1 MNKLNV
7 NLLSSNITS
16 GKLKMINCINVRKKF
31 KVAEIVQVVV
41 IDNLGDIVDDRKFL
55 LSFNQEP
62 FAVSVKKK
70 QQPSGRKRWGAGLS
84 DTWDDWDEFDFN
96 SSPKKNTSKHII
108 PPIGNKPKF
117 EPKKPSIM
125 NKENDD
131 DDDDFLS

>member
-1 MNKLNV
+1 MWK
-7 NLLSSNITS
+7 I
-16 GKLKMINCINVRKKF
+16 KNCICVCKLIIK
-31 KVAEIVQVVV
+31 
-41 IDNLGDIVDDRKFL
+41 DDIVIIEFFFYA
-55 LSFNQEP
+55 FNQEP

-108 PPIGNKPKF
+108 PPIGNKSKF